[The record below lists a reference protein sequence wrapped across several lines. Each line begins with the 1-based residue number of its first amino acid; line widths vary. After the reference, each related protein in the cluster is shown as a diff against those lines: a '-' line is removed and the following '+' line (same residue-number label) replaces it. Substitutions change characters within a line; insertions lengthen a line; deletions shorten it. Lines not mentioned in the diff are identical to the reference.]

1 MDPPT
6 TTILETFVT
15 ASPRTSKPRTANA
28 KQSTNE
34 YSSPFPA
41 PPQLGIIPNVKLYTT
56 IPPFPSSAT
65 SQMLSFARRPRVS
78 RFVRDECPNRGSHA
92 HLSTITQPKNIVRDC
107 LAPPRL
113 NTPQPQ
119 SSRHSSLP
127 APVTPSLKLGRPTSD
142 VCDGSAAVAKP

>member
-1 MDPPT
+1 MEPPT
-6 TTILETFVT
+6 TTIPETFVT

-41 PPQLGIIPNVKLYTT
+41 PPQLGIIPNVKLCTT
-56 IPPFPSSAT
+56 IPPLPSSAT

-92 HLSTITQPKNIVRDC
+92 HLSTITQSKNIIRHC

-127 APVTPSLKLGRPTSD
+127 ASQGPSLELRTPI
-142 VCDGSAAVAKP
+142 CP